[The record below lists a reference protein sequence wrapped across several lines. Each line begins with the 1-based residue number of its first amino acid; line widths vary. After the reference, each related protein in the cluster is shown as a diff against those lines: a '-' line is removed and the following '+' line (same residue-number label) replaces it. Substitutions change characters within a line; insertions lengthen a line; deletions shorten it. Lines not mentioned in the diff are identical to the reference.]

1 MIDTF
6 FRYLWFVI
14 AVLALVGAL
23 RLMSWADEDM
33 RNLNREEVPDVRQR
47 N

>member
-14 AVLALVGAL
+14 AVCAVIAGL
-23 RLMSWADEDM
+23 RLMSWADEGS
-33 RNLNREEVPDVRQR
+33 RTLHPYEDVR
-47 N
+47 